1 MCSLSF
7 LQAPDTA
14 VFSTLTDEQFR
25 SARSLMIDM
34 VLATDMAEHTRHL
47 TELQDAVE
55 QGKESKGEGGGGKP
69 YVWSDPGGQELL
81 LSVRM

>member
-1 MCSLSF
+1 
-7 LQAPDTA
+7 
-14 VFSTLTDEQFR
+14 
-25 SARSLMIDM
+25 MIEM

-55 QGKESKGEGGGGKP
+55 QGKDAASEGGKP

-81 LSVRM
+81 LSVRWSNVSSVCHSLTHLPPVFSGWFAR